1 MAAQTQGGPR
11 KKAIFLACL
20 PLRLDSEYVCHD
32 NDAADGGA
40 AAGVHTDGGD
50 AAAGDDAAAGA
61 DGAGGDSTDDNSG
74 VDSNSSLC

>member
-61 DGAGGDSTDDNSG
+61 DSTDDNSG
-74 VDSNSSLC
+74 VDNNSSLC